1 MSVITAE
8 ERLFLHLLSSA
19 IHNQQPEA
27 SLFEGVSDE
36 QWRTIERIALRQ
48 SVPALVADRILSLP
62 REAMPQDREFR
73 LRLALQVDMVERGNK
88 RINQTLQAVRADYE
102 AEDLPFVLLKG
113 QTLAYYY
120 PQPLLRSSGDLDL
133 YLYRTGDYERAN
145 EWAVAQGY
153 RLIGHSLYE
162 QLYYR
167 GKVAVE
173 NHRVPAYFG
182 QKRYD
187 RAFAQ
192 MLRPLIEQDD
202 FALLELEGLTYRTLP
217 KELNAVYVFQHI
229 LHHFCYLGIGLRQ
242 VCDWIVLLTD
252 HQDELDVDQYQMLAD
267 QLDLLRPMRLFALT
281 TVRYLGVRPEI
292 FPFDLPQDEES
303 IRLSDLI
310 IQDIFRGGNFGM
322 ETFAGKKFSNI
333 WFRRWF
339 MFRKTFARSLR
350 IGAVAPEHIRMTP
363 LVAISNRIKLLFAK
377 TPK

>member
-1 MSVITAE
+1 MSVIKAE
-8 ERLFLHLLSSA
+8 ERLFLNLLSAA
-19 IHNQQPEA
+19 IHNQPSES
-27 SLFEGVSDE
+27 SLFEGLSDG

-48 SVPALVADRILSLP
+48 SVPALIADRILALP
-62 REAMPQDREFR
+62 REALPQDREFR
-73 LRLALQVDMVERGNK
+73 LRLALQIDLVERANK
-88 RINQTLQAVRADYE
+88 RINRTLQEIRAEYE

-133 YLYRTGDYERAN
+133 YLYRPGDYERAN
-145 EWAVAQGY
+145 QWAVAQGY
-153 RLIGHSLYE
+153 RLQGHSLYE
-162 QLYYR
+162 QLYHR
-167 GKVAVE
+167 GKVAIE

-187 RAFAQ
+187 KAFAK

-217 KELNAVYVFQHI
+217 LELNAVYVFQHI
-229 LHHFCYLGIGLRQ
+229 LHHFCYLGIGFRQ
-242 VCDWIVLLTD
+242 ICDWIVLLTD
-252 HQDELDVDQYQMLAD
+252 HQDELDVDQFQMLAE
-267 QLDLLRPMRLFALT
+267 QLDLLRPMRLFALMA
-281 TVRYLGVRPEI
+281 VRYLGVRPEI
-292 FPFDLPQDEES
+292 FPFDLPQDEDS
-303 IRLSDLI
+303 IHLSDLI

-322 ETFAGKKFSNI
+322 EAFAGKKFANI

-350 IGAVAPEHIRMTP
+350 IGAVAPEHIRRTP

-377 TPK
+377 RPK